1 MIPANTS
8 SPAAHPPA
16 SDRKAKNDYPTHSH
30 LLVSG
35 AKKIFN
41 KASLLHP
48 QQVYTARLKAAEQRA
63 NPPLRR
69 LSVDEP
75 EPEDVRRD
83 SLTQQQNT
91 TNKPNTTAA
100 TPATMSTSTT
110 AATTAT
116 ASSSK
121 PGEHFEPRQT
131 ATDEDY
137 TPDPT
142 KSLPLD
148 AARQAL
154 VDDIIALYSCAPT
167 VERVRRYAA
176 DCVYDDQFVYANDRF
191 KMAGQWFALPKLFRA
206 SVNNGYQVVKNERG
220 LIQFKNDQSWTFR
233 VIPKTARVT
242 GLVSLSLDPDT
253 VDSDFIQVKYH
264 KDQANDKDYSHE
276 GLGFS
281 FKKWQADQVAQ
292 HMDSEEVKVFEA
304 DKNAAKEHVRKYGTG
319 EEEGDAPKEDFT
331 KQ

>member
-1 MIPANTS
+1 MSPANTS

-16 SDRKAKNDYPTHSH
+16 SDQKAKDDYPTHSH

-48 QQVYTARLKAAEQRA
+48 QQVYTARLKAAEQRV

-75 EPEDVRRD
+75 EPEGARRD

-100 TPATMSTSTT
+100 TPATMPTSTT
-110 AATTAT
+110 T
-116 ASSSK
+116 ASTSK

-137 TPDPT
+137 TPDPA

-167 VERVRRYAA
+167 VERVRRYTA

-191 KMAGQWFALPKLFRA
+191 KMAGQWFALPKLFRE

-220 LIQFKNDQSWTFR
+220 LIQFKNDQVRHPVPAVCGAW
-233 VIPKTARVT
+233 
-242 GLVSLSLDPDT
+242 GLDT
-253 VDSDFIQVKYH
+253 CRDRM
-264 KDQANDKDYSHE
+264 
-276 GLGFS
+276 G
-281 FKKWQADQVAQ
+281 
-292 HMDSEEVKVFEA
+292 
-304 DKNAAKEHVRKYGTG
+304 
-319 EEEGDAPKEDFT
+319 
-331 KQ
+331 